1 MERVEQMR
9 RNQRGKKTL
18 AVILLLVLCMTLPG
32 TEVLAARK
40 DLTHSIWKK
49 KKSTVTVTTP
59 AGVRKYRLYNQTKC
73 KGSDRIYYGPYGC
86 VTTGVSI
93 AVSGFGIKATPWHI
107 HQGKASS
114 KKTERYALKQL
125 KLKRK
130 RQAIS
135 LRLASQILT
144 DMGIRNKRV
153 TSFAAAQAEKEI
165 RAHLMKGK
173 PVIVKVKKG
182 QHGGVKFTNRHH
194 TLVLVGLVNDYV
206 VFLNPSTGGVN
217 SSRVGKIKTKINL
230 KLSTLVKKF
239 MYSSRSGT
247 EGGYVM
253 KNSAGGG
260 YILVG

>member
-1 MERVEQMR
+1 MERTEQMR
-9 RNQRGKKTL
+9 QNWRRHKTFT
-18 AVILLLVLCMTLPG
+18 VILLLVLCMMMPG
-32 TEVLAARK
+32 TEALAARK

-49 KKSTVTVTTP
+49 RRSTVTVTTP
-59 AGVRKYRLYNQTKC
+59 AGVRKYHLYNQTRPRGK
-73 KGSDRIYYGPYGC
+73 DRLYYGPYGC

-93 AVSGFGIKATPWHI
+93 AASGFGVKATPWLI
-107 HQGKASS
+107 HQGKASN
-114 KKTERYALKQL
+114 KKTEKYALKQL

-144 DMGIRNKRV
+144 DMGIPNRRV
-153 TSFAAAQAEKEI
+153 TSFSAPEAEEEI
-165 RAHLMKGK
+165 RTHLMEGK

-194 TLVLVGLVNDYV
+194 TLVLVGLVDDYV

-217 SSRVGKIKTKINL
+217 SSRVGKITSKINL
-230 KLSTLVKKF
+230 KLGTLVQKF
-239 MYSSRSGT
+239 MYSSGSGT
-247 EGGYVM
+247 EGGYVL
-253 KNSAGGG
+253 KNSTGGG